1 MIKLMQ
7 AFPCGAERS
16 RSRALQYADSTFSSL
31 EHADIRNSLNNYK
44 MKYAHWFI
52 CTETANDKR
61 ISTLW
66 MLSRIFSQPW

>member
-44 MKYAHWFI
+44 IKYM
-52 CTETANDKR
+52 R
-61 ISTLW
+61 IG
-66 MLSRIFSQPW
+66 LSALKPRMTREFPLCEQENFSQPW